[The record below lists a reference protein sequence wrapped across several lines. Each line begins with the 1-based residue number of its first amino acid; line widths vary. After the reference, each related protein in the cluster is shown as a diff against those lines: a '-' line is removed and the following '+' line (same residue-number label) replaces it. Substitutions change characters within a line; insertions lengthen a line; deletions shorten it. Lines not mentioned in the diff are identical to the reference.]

1 MPLVRRLLRLRVI
14 APLIIVVMMGT
25 GAYWWT
31 RAAAESAPPGGSTVT
46 VGPGPIEEINIVTGL
61 VKPSVTI
68 ELRSEASGLVESIA
82 VREGDRVLPGQ
93 ELLRL
98 DSRVAQTAVQEA
110 EASLKQARMQQAAN
124 ELDLDEDTVAL
135 RR

>member
-1 MPLVRRLLRLRVI
+1 MPPARRIFRLRFI
-14 APLIIVVMMGT
+14 APIVILAMTGT

-31 RAAAESAPPGGSTVT
+31 RSSDAGVLPDGPAVAVST
-46 VGPGPIEEINIVTGL
+46 GPIEDTLVVTGL

-98 DSRVAQTAVQEA
+98 DSRVAQSAVQEA
-110 EASLKQARMQQAAN
+110 EASL
-124 ELDLDEDTVAL
+124 
-135 RR
+135 